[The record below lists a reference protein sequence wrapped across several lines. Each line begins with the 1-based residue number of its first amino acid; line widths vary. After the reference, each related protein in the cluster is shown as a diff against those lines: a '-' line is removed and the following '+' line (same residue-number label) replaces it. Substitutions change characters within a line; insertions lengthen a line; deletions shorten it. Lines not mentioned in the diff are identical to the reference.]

1 MKRGRKPQ
9 YTDQSMLKLIE
20 SDHSGRA
27 FSAGDFATLGSPA
40 AVRKALERLTKA
52 GRLRRIRR
60 GFYDRPRPHPLL
72 GETAPDP
79 MQLVQSV
86 MKNTGAQW
94 QVSGAYAANQLHLTE
109 QVPARIVVLTN
120 GVPRKIALGKLTL
133 DFRRAA
139 PRNLLG
145 AGKTSGLVFQA
156 LRYLGPDHV
165 TPEIVARLQRQ
176 LDSATKKDL
185 AKLAPQMSAWLRPLV
200 QQIAAP

>member
-1 MKRGRKPQ
+1 MKRDAKPQ
-9 YTDQSMLKLIE
+9 YADQSILTLIE
-20 SDHSGRA
+20 SDRTGRT
-27 FSAGDFATLGSPA
+27 FSAGDFTTLGSAA

-79 MQLVQSV
+79 MQLVRSV

-109 QVPARIVVLTN
+109 QVPARMVVLTN

-156 LRYLGPDHV
+156 LRYLGKDQV
-165 TPEIVARLQRQ
+165 TPAIVARLQREI
-176 LDSATKKDL
+176 DPATKQEL
-185 AKLAPQMSAWLRPLV
+185 AKLAPKMAAWLRPLIP
-200 QQIAAP
+200 QITAP